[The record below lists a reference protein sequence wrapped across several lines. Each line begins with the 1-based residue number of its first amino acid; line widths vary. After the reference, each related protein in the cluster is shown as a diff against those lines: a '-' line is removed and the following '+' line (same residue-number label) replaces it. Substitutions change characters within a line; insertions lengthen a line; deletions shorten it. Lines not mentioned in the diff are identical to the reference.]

1 MSSLLE
7 EKKQLACQLQE
18 QQRRIEE
25 LTALV
30 SSKAALLGLTAVDGG
45 SVCKVSSSILTCS
58 LIINDLEMKP

>member
-1 MSSLLE
+1 MSIPNSHFSTDLQETVSSLLE

-30 SSKAALLGLTAVDGG
+30 SSKAALLKTEL
-45 SVCKVSSSILTCS
+45 S
-58 LIINDLEMKP
+58 